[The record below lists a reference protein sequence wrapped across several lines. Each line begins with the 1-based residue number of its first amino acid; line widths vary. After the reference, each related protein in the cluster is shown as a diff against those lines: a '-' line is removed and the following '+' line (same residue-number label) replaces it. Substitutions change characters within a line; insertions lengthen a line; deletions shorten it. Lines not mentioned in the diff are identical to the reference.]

1 MTERSAPN
9 QAQAAL
15 WNDLGGRTWVD
26 LQDMLDRLFQPLE
39 TLLVD
44 AAVAAGGRRVLDVGC
59 GAGSTTLAVASALGP
74 DSRCTGVDIS
84 APLIAAATAR
94 AAATCAANVTFIEA
108 DAQAYAFGAGSID
121 TVISRMGVMF
131 FDDPEAAFANLRR
144 AARSGAQMAFLAWR
158 SRDENP
164 FMTAAERS
172 AAAVVSELARRG
184 DDGPG
189 QFAFASAQRVKR
201 ILQASGWTSIQ
212 VRPVDIAC
220 SLAVAELPVYVTRM
234 GPYGRVRGTL
244 DETARATADAAVL
257 AAFDPFVA
265 GNDEVRFTSA
275 FWRVAA
281 VA

>member
-1 MTERSAPN
+1 MTGRNAPN

-26 LQDMLDRLFQPLE
+26 LQDMLDRLFLPLE

-44 AAVAAGGRRVLDVGC
+44 AAVAAGGTRVLDVGC
-59 GAGSTTLAVASALGP
+59 GAGSTTLGVAKALGAG
-74 DSRCTGVDIS
+74 SRCIGIDIS

-94 AAATCAANVTFIEA
+94 AAAEGAANVTFIQA
-108 DAQAYAFGAGSID
+108 DAQTYAFSATSVD
-121 TVISRMGVMF
+121 TVVSRLGVMF
-131 FDDPEAAFANLRR
+131 FDDPAAAFANLRR
-144 AARSGAQMAFLAWR
+144 AARRGAQLVFLAWR

-164 FMTAAERS
+164 FMTAAEQ
-172 AAAVVSELARRG
+172 AAAVVVSELTRGG

-189 QFAFASAQRVKR
+189 QFGFASAERVKR
-201 ILQASGWTSIQ
+201 VLETSGWTSIE

-220 SLAVAELPVYVTRM
+220 SLPAVQLPVYATRM

-244 DETARATADAAVL
+244 DETARTMADAAVL
-257 AAFDPFVA
+257 AAFDRFVA
-265 GNDEVRFTSA
+265 GEQVRFTSA
-275 FWRVAA
+275 LWRVAA